1 MKAARSV
8 SDELAY
14 EPSDASPRLV
24 AYSVLA
30 LLSGIVISGVIVAG
44 VLWLV
49 TPSPPGNVPLSPPA
63 AQLPPP
69 PRLETS
75 PEADRLQIKA
85 KAKAVLG
92 GYAWVD
98 KAKGR
103 VRVPIERAMKLLQ
116 EQGWPDAQ
124 GGGSP

>member
-8 SDELAY
+8 GGELAY

-30 LLSGIVISGVIVAG
+30 LLAGIVISGVIVAG

-49 TPSPPGNVPLSPPA
+49 TPSPPAIVPLSPLA

-75 PEADRLQIKA
+75 PEADRLQIEA
-85 KAKAVLG
+85 KAQAMLG

-98 KAKGR
+98 NAKGR
-103 VRVPIERAMKLLQ
+103 VRVPIERAMKLLE

-124 GGGSP
+124 GGGAQ